1 MMNEATS
8 FAAFAGEL
16 AGLRRRQKELGFAA
30 LAQIRRS
37 DKELAELLQDAFGLD
52 DEKAAEWLAQT
63 GLAAN
68 ASPIEL
74 LAGGRRDAVCGLL
87 VSIVHGFGA

>member
-1 MMNEATS
+1 MMHEDTS
-8 FAAFAGEL
+8 FAEL
-16 AGLRRRQKELGFAA
+16 ADRLAVLKRRQKELGLAA
-30 LAQIRRS
+30 LAHICRS
-37 DKELAELLQDAFGLD
+37 DEGLAGRLRDAFGLD

-74 LAGGRRDAVCGLL
+74 LAWGRRDEVYNLL
-87 VSIVHGFGA
+87 VSIAHGFGA

>member
-1 MMNEATS
+1 MMQEVTS

-52 DEKAAEWLAQT
+52 DEKAAEWLAQA
-63 GLAAN
+63 GFAAHT
-68 ASPIEL
+68 SPIEL
-74 LAGGRRDAVCGLL
+74 LATGRRNGVRSML
-87 VSIVHGFGA
+87 VSISRGLCA